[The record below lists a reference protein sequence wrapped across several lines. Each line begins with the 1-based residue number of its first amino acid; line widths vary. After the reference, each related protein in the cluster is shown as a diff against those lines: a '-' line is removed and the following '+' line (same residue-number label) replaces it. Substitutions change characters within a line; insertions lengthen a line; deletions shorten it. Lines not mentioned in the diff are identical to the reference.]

1 MMLCTPGYVFAELRR
16 TVLPPHKPRTPG
28 NISAST
34 ASYGTP
40 RVGVLRSKLD
50 KQGPKS
56 SILPHRRRVLI
67 ISLYLN
73 FVGGSEKPL

>member
-40 RVGVLRSKLD
+40 RVGALRSKLD
-50 KQGPKS
+50 KQGPKA
-56 SILPHRRRVLI
+56 SILPHTRRFLI
-67 ISLYLN
+67 TSLYLKLT
-73 FVGGSEKPL
+73 GGGEKPL